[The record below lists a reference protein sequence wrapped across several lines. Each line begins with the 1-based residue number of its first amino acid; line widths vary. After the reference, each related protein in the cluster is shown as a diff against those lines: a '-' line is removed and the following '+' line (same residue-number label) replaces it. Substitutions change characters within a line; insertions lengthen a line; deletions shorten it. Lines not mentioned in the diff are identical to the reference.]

1 MSYFSAFTL
10 FLQIAATVAM
20 FSLIAFDYD
29 ILPTDVGAIYFDIRS
44 NVDFR
49 RGLAWQQREEGD
61 DEIVQVPAQPINH
74 LAVL

>member
-1 MSYFSAFTL
+1 
-10 FLQIAATVAM
+10 M

-49 RGLAWQQREEGD
+49 RCLAWQQREEGD
-61 DEIVQVPAQPINH
+61 DEIVQVPLRLKQPSCYTMTSRMNH
-74 LAVL
+74 